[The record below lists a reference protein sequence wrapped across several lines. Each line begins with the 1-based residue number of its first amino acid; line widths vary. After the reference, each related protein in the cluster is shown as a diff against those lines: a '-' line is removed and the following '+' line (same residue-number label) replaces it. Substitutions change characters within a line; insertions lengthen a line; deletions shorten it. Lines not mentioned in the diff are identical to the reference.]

1 VRGGEGVVDKIYC
14 GRRINDRGCNQKGK
28 KKIKIAKTAPKNILH
43 DTIQFM
49 KSCKVLHVYLPLI
62 IKIIMITG

>member
-1 VRGGEGVVDKIYC
+1 MTEGAIK
-14 GRRINDRGCNQKGK
+14 KEKK
-28 KKIKIAKTAPKNILH
+28 KKIKIAKTAPKDILH

-49 KSCKVLHVYLPLI
+49 KSCKVLHVYLHLI